1 MIRQRGGL
9 VLAAALAALLLP
21 AGQAAA
27 SCVTPA
33 ERAAKMV
40 RHLQTQLMVG
50 ALQCRGDREQRQR
63 AIYNRFVT
71 ENGAALRRHAEALT
85 AHFRRGHGPDHRQA
99 LDGHITGVANLI
111 SAESRTIEDFCGRI
125 ADLGESLFE
134 GGGTLDLVSAAA
146 MAPIPFPADEPL
158 CPAGAVT
165 AAVD

>member
-1 MIRQRGGL
+1 MIGRRGSL
-9 VLAAALAALLLP
+9 VAAAMIALPML

-50 ALQCRGDREQRQR
+50 ALQCRGDREQDQR
-63 AIYNRFVT
+63 GIYNRFVT
-71 ENGAALRRHAEALT
+71 ENGAALRQHAQALS
-85 AHFRRGHGPDHRQA
+85 AHFRRGHGPDHRKA
-99 LDGHITGVANLI
+99 LDGHITGVANLV

-125 ADLGESLFE
+125 AAFGNSLFE
-134 GGGTLDLVSAAA
+134 GGSIDLVSAAA
-146 MAPIPFPADEPL
+146 TAPIPFPADEPL

-165 AAVD
+165 ASVD